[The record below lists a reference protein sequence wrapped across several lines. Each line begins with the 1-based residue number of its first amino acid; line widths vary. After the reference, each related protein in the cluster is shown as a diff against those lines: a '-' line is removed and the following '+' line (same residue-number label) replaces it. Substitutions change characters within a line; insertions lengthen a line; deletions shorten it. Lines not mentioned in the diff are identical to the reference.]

1 MLSSSSKLNLAFE
14 RFFVLGEKFFAILHY
29 ANLHSGSY
37 NGLAIQS
44 SSRKKPHFTL
54 HSFRN
59 IEQIFTNEIKHCLS
73 VGWVLRTEALF
84 KCI

>member
-1 MLSSSSKLNLAFE
+1 MQICILGLTMEWQSRVLA
-14 RFFVLGEKFFAILHY
+14 EK
-29 ANLHSGSY
+29 
-37 NGLAIQS
+37 
-44 SSRKKPHFTL
+44 KTHFTL